1 MTIRRLAALAISM
14 ACWCAAQQPAPAPP
28 AGLDSPWSVRN
39 ILDELVKQNAQ
50 LQPLL
55 AKLNP
60 QDWYNRKGASQ
71 AYVQQWQTARR
82 QLNDVVITSQMLSQ
96 KTESLPLA
104 LDDYFRLEAL
114 ETTVRSLEEGVRR
127 YGERSTADQLDAAI
141 AHNFNTRERF
151 RDYIRDLANAQEQN
165 FKVADEEAQRCRGMI
180 SREPAPAK
188 RAKKY

>member
-1 MTIRRLAALAISM
+1 MTIPRLAVLAILM
-14 ACWCAAQQPAPAPP
+14 AWSCAAQTPASPAP

-39 ILDELVKQNAQ
+39 ILDDLVKQNAK

-55 AKLNP
+55 DKLNP

-71 AYVQQWQTARR
+71 VYVQQWQTARR
-82 QLNDVVITSQMLSQ
+82 QLNDVAVTSQMLSQ

-114 ETTVRSLEEGVRR
+114 ETTARSLAEGVHK

-180 SREPAPAK
+180 SREPATAK
-188 RAKKY
+188 KAKKY